1 MKAKIKRQNKISL
14 KRIIVATIILLFPI
28 GLIGCAVIRDK
39 IAVTKGELIGQN
51 FKVSVYD
58 HYANKTLEVNGEK
71 ITVGLLEND
80 ANIDITST
88 GYPSNVLE
96 ITVNGSQMFQVG
108 NTIIFA
114 EDGLDMVEDFQVPTD
129 ITVDKGGGFVPIDR
143 LINNIK
149 NNIGKEKTIIISS
162 QMGIPIGVY
171 QGKSVYITVP
181 DNLPKMTRIH
191 IDGKSL
197 YIHRANYLILDT
209 KMIK

>member
-1 MKAKIKRQNKISL
+1 M
-14 KRIIVATIILLFPI
+14 IVAIIILLFLI

-39 IAVTKGELIGQN
+39 IAVTKEELIGQN

-58 HYANKTLEVNGEK
+58 HYANKTLEVDGDK